1 VSNQTI
7 TYIVAAGAA
16 ALSLIAFGT
25 LVLVPAI
32 SSYRRPLARV
42 GATLLSLYVLA
53 AFIGVGVLVG
63 ALVIFEWPRLF
74 S

>member
-25 LVLVPAI
+25 LVLVPTI
-32 SSYRRPLARV
+32 SSYRGPLARA

-53 AFIGVGVLVG
+53 ACVGVGVLAG